1 MKIGDKLYCHSLL
14 DNSGLII
21 GDSYRIKHEVSRF
34 NDMFSISV
42 DYVDEWFYY
51 GEKDVNHLRYYKK
64 YFYTEQEYRKIKLR
78 EIERNILTE
87 DIIRNT
93 KSW

>member
-1 MKIGDKLYCHSLL
+1 MKIGDKLYCYNYPLMS
-14 DNSGLII
+14 NMII
-21 GDSYRIKHEVSRF
+21 GETYKLKNVIP
-34 NDMFSISV
+34 NDMLVFVISDV
-42 DYVDEWFYY
+42 NEWFYY
-51 GEKDVNHLRYYKK
+51 GEKDVDHLRYYKK

-87 DIIRNT
+87 YIIRNT